1 MLEEQDWIE
10 NLKTIR
16 EYLTKEF
23 PGFLMT
29 EDTSPGILHK
39 FTMTN
44 PKMSEQFKLKVGW
57 LRLSGKSINLEKTER
72 SLVYG
77 DVVRK
82 TRQQRGNT
90 SSTACPI
97 FVLQATRLDSLD
109 AALCIPSS
117 LPDI

>member
-10 NLKTIR
+10 NLKAIR

-29 EDTSPGILHK
+29 EDTSDPGILHK

-57 LRLSGKSINLEKTER
+57 LRLSGKSINPAKTER
-72 SLVYG
+72 SLVHG
-77 DVVRK
+77 DVARK
-82 TRQQRGNT
+82 MRQQRGQY
-90 SSTACPI
+90 
-97 FVLQATRLDSLD
+97 FYW
-109 AALCIPSS
+109 
-117 LPDI
+117 